1 MTTARVDAYGDPLP
15 PFALARF
22 GTLRWRHRGL
32 GVDDLTFS
40 ADGRTLYSTGS
51 GVTAFDVAT
60 GLPRWSSRVRA
71 SYAALLPHPEGDRLV
86 TVGLGGEL
94 CLLDAATGALLATRP
109 QPSNSLCTVG
119 VSHDAS
125 TLLAGGFH
133 PFGALFDRDGTT
145 RATLPID
152 RGSYL
157 HSASFSPDDATVV
170 TTDCDGGVV
179 LWSVAEAKAIR
190 SFGRDLNPND
200 AVFTPDGQRL
210 VVASSSGHI
219 AVFEVSTGAQL
230 GRWKAH
236 KASASSLA
244 VTPDGERVVSIGED
258 SSLSLWRLDDH
269 SRLATLSLRQA
280 SPALCLSPD
289 GASVAVADGAR
300 VAIVDLATFADRTPS
315 AELSLSLG
323 TLALSRDGET
333 LVTFTGFGEARW
345 WSMSGASA
353 PSTSAGTPHIVALR
367 RLPGEGDRYAV
378 MPPLAEG
385 TCVLDLDTRAF
396 TMRPE
401 RWTDTHQKWWGRA
414 VEAKLFQGKLALT
427 NARGETRSLK
437 VNSHLLAITPDD
449 RHAVFLERSK
459 LTVWDLDQHAEVAV
473 VAARSARDFALSPR
487 GDEAVVWTG
496 TTVQRVGIPGGEV
509 RAEWR
514 SPEPIA
520 AAAYSPDGR
529 RLAVATELGTSVLD
543 CARNEEVARVEG
555 TATTPT
561 ALLFDRDGS
570 RVVTAA
576 WDSTAVSWSVDEA
589 IAGYVPAPAKKKAGK
604 RKG

>member
-1 MTTARVDAYGDPLP
+1 M
-15 PFALARF
+15 
-22 GTLRWRHRGL
+22 
-32 GVDDLTFS
+32 
-40 ADGRTLYSTGS
+40 
-51 GVTAFDVAT
+51 
-60 GLPRWSSRVRA
+60 
-71 SYAALLPHPEGDRLV
+71 
-86 TVGLGGEL
+86 
-94 CLLDAATGALLATRP
+94 
-109 QPSNSLCTVG
+109 
-119 VSHDAS
+119 
-125 TLLAGGFH
+125 
-133 PFGALFDRDGTT
+133 
-145 RATLPID
+145 
-152 RGSYL
+152 
-157 HSASFSPDDATVV
+157 
-170 TTDCDGGVV
+170 
-179 LWSVAEAKAIR
+179 
-190 SFGRDLNPND
+190 
-200 AVFTPDGQRL
+200 
-210 VVASSSGHI
+210 
-219 AVFEVSTGAQL
+219 
-230 GRWKAH
+230 
-236 KASASSLA
+236 
-244 VTPDGERVVSIGED
+244 
-258 SSLSLWRLDDH
+258 
-269 SRLATLSLRQA
+269 
-280 SPALCLSPD
+280 
-289 GASVAVADGAR
+289 
-300 VAIVDLATFADRTPS
+300 
-315 AELSLSLG
+315 
-323 TLALSRDGET
+323 
-333 LVTFTGFGEARW
+333 
-345 WSMSGASA
+345 
-353 PSTSAGTPHIVALR
+353 
-367 RLPGEGDRYAV
+367 
-378 MPPLAEG
+378 
-385 TCVLDLDTRAF
+385 LDLDTRAF